1 MAVACDRDIGFGGEG
16 MRPGQ
21 PDVKQTKMKGGGGTD
36 NQVCTVYVERIGK
49 VIFSGSS
56 LGGFQRK
63 SLPPTLEASV

>member
-1 MAVACDRDIGFGGEG
+1 MAVARDRDIGFGGEG

-21 PDVKQTKMKGGGGTD
+21 PDVKQTKMKGGTD
-36 NQVCTVYVERIGK
+36 NHVYTVYVERIGK

-63 SLPPTLEASV
+63 SLPPTPEASV